1 MSQITFETLLAAVN
15 TNPSEYEEKYVR
27 WVSIGYDKK
36 ALSELLYE
44 LQYLKEKGEWSERIK
59 FLEGILAEYNP
70 QHLLNLLNN
79 DPQTARF
86 ATLEKWAR
94 HAAMEILIFD
104 RYSLETLNTVT
115 QFPLADYQLFVK
127 RTQEIIT
134 MIREITTQGAS
145 LPASGLAGL

>member
-44 LQYLKEKGEWSERIK
+44 LQYLKEKGEWPERIA
-59 FLEGILAEYNP
+59 FLEGILAQHNP

-86 ATLEKWAR
+86 AMIEKWAR
-94 HAAMEILIFD
+94 QGAMEILIFD
-104 RYSLETLNTVT
+104 KYSIETLGTVT
-115 QFPLADYQLFVK
+115 QFPLADYQLYVK
-127 RTQEIIT
+127 RVQEITT
-134 MIREITTQGAS
+134 MIREITSQAAT
-145 LPASGLAGL
+145 LASGVAGL

>member
-1 MSQITFETLLAAVN
+1 MEKITFDTLLAAIN

-36 ALSELLYE
+36 VLTELLYE
-44 LQYLKEKGEWSERIK
+44 LQYLKEKNEWPERIT
-59 FLEGILAEYNP
+59 FLEGILAEHDP

-79 DPQTARF
+79 EPQTARF
-86 ATLEKWAR
+86 ALIEKWAR

-104 RYSLETLNTVT
+104 KYSIETLNTVT

-127 RTQEIIT
+127 RVYEITTLIT
-134 MIREITTQGAS
+134 EITTQATS
-145 LPASGLAGL
+145 LAVGVAGV